1 MAPRVLHV
9 KKVEIFGDFH
19 DHWLEVFLQDIPS
32 TGSVLPKGPSK
43 THELVRNADPL
54 Y

>member
-9 KKVEIFGDFH
+9 KKVELFRDFH
-19 DHWLEVFLQDIPS
+19 DHWSEVFLQDIAS

-43 THELVRNADPL
+43 TQQLVRNTDPL